1 MGPGTAI
8 VITDATI
15 VKDLMDKRSQTT
27 IDRPPNHKVEL
38 VTGGMHIAFARY
50 SKVKF
55 LSHLQFKLTPSQL
68 KIGVLSDGSR
78 KRC

>member
-15 VKDLMDKRSQTT
+15 VKDLMDKRSQLT
-27 IDRPPNHKVEL
+27 IDRPANQKVEL

-50 SKVKF
+50 SKD
-55 LSHLQFKLTPSQL
+55 QL
-68 KIGVLSDGSR
+68 LENLAR
-78 KRC
+78 